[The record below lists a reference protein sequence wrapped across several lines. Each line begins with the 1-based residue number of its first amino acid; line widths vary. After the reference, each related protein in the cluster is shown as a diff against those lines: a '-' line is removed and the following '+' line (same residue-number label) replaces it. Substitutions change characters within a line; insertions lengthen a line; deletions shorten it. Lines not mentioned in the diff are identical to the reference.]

1 MARPGLSPTKRNFN
15 KASSQ
20 AHQKT
25 VNILRG
31 TTSPKVKKK

>member
-1 MARPGLSPTKRNFN
+1 MARPGLNPNKRNFN
-15 KASSQ
+15 KASKQ

-31 TTSPKVKKK
+31 TTSTKVKKK